1 MSRDTGKASQGREG
15 ARAEEEERLVEA
27 TQHDI
32 AAFGPLY
39 ARYQDHLYT
48 YLRTRTGT
56 AEDAAD
62 LTQQVF
68 VQALDA
74 LPRYRSQGVSV
85 AAWLFRIA
93 RNTATDWQRRQRPT
107 VPWEA
112 LPEAFH
118 PCAPETAD
126 GALLQREGFAPLY
139 ALLASLDAP
148 TREALILRFT
158 AQLTL
163 AEIGT
168 VLGKSEEATRK
179 QITRAL
185 HTLKEQYHDDTP

>member
-1 MSRDTGKASQGREG
+1 VSDAD
-15 ARAEEEERLVEA
+15 EEALVQA
-27 TQHDI
+27 AQRDI

-39 ARYQDHLYT
+39 ARYQDRIYT
-48 YLRTRTGT
+48 YLCTRTGQ

-68 VQALDA
+68 TQALAA
-74 LPRYRSQGVSV
+74 LPRYRARGISI

-93 RNTATDWQRRQRPT
+93 RNVATDWQRCRRPM
-107 VPWEA
+107 VPWDA
-112 LPEAFH
+112 VPEAFH
-118 PCAPETAD
+118 PRAPETAD
-126 GALLQREGFAPLY
+126 GALLRRETFAPLY
-139 ALLASLDAP
+139 TLLAGLDAQ

-163 AEIGT
+163 AEIGA
-168 VLGKSEEATRK
+168 VLGKSEDAARK

-185 HTLKEQYHDDTP
+185 HTLKEQYHDDPA